1 MNDPE
6 SGIPLRSLGYPAH
19 VPLAPHRALR
29 ASCSALAEAA
39 ERLYQDHVAHLEL
52 FSFSRERER
61 ERELAC
67 VLEASEKMKDV

>member
-1 MNDPE
+1 
-6 SGIPLRSLGYPAH
+6 
-19 VPLAPHRALR
+19 VPLAPHRSLR

-52 FSFSRERER
+52 FSFSREREKER

-67 VLEASEKMKDV
+67 ILEASEKMKDV